1 MLSDYQHEGIMTFI
15 ESIQTCFRK
24 YASFEGTA
32 RRSEYWWFA
41 LFLVIASMILGQ
53 ISTTL
58 SIVFSLGTLLP
69 SIAAAAR
76 RLHDTDRSGWW
87 QLISLVPIVGIIV
100 LIVFLAQDSRPNR
113 YGIAPAY
120 AA

>member
-1 MLSDYQHEGIMTFI
+1 MPGRPMGPPFSGTVMTLI
-15 ESIQTCFRK
+15 ESVQTCFQK
-24 YASFEGTA
+24 YATFDGTA

-41 LFLVIASMILGQ
+41 LFYLVANLVLSE

-58 SIVFSLGTLLP
+58 GGIFALAMIIP
-69 SIAAAAR
+69 SIAVATR

-87 QLISLVPIVGIIV
+87 QLLSLVPIVGVIV

-113 YGIAPAY
+113 YGAV
-120 AA
+120 

>member
-1 MLSDYQHEGIMTFI
+1 MHEDQHHEDIMTFI
-15 ESIQTCFRK
+15 ESIQTCFQK
-24 YASFEGTA
+24 YASFDGTA
-32 RRSEYWWFA
+32 RRSEYWWYF

-58 SIVFSLGTLLP
+58 SVVFSLATLLP
-69 SIAAAAR
+69 SIAVATR

>member
-1 MLSDYQHEGIMTFI
+1 MTFI
-15 ESIQTCFRK
+15 ESVQTCFQK
-24 YASFEGTA
+24 YAVFDGTA

-41 LFLVIASMILGQ
+41 LFYFIANVVLGE

-58 SIVFSLGTLLP
+58 AAVFALATLIP
-69 SIAAAAR
+69 SIAVATR

-87 QLISLVPIVGIIV
+87 QLISLIPLVGIII

-113 YGIAPAY
+113 YTAAPAY

>member
-1 MLSDYQHEGIMTFI
+1 MTFI
-15 ESIQTCFRK
+15 ESIQTCFQK
-24 YASFEGTA
+24 YATFDGTA

-41 LFLVIASMILGQ
+41 LFSIIANLVLGE

-58 SIVFSLGTLLP
+58 GAVFVLATVIP
-69 SIAAAAR
+69 SIAVATR

-87 QLISLVPIVGIIV
+87 QLISLVPLVGIII

-113 YGIAPAY
+113 YGAAPAY